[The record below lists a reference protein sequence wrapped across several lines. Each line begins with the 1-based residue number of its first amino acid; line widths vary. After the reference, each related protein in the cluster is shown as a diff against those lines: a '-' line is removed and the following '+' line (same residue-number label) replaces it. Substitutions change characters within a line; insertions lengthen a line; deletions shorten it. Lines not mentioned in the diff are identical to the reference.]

1 MPCVRFFSQAGSF
14 EDLDLSLARI
24 VKSLALERNDTHGR
38 RRDTHSKSL
47 EKGQDMLIRSA
58 LTGVVMAG
66 TATTVFG
73 LGGSALAATPTP
85 HADFA
90 AQAKS
95 AGLSSAKADVLQT
108 QVNGYL
114 AKYHGTQIAANKI
127 SAKGMYITVALP
139 DEKYAR
145 TLPAAS
151 GMQPADVWQDKC
163 LDGSPVYS
171 GWFCLYKGQTF
182 QGDVLSMYTCGNHSI
197 YGWYNNGSWVN
208 DQSRGTV
215 ALLRSANWSYTF
227 YTPGSYASSTSFN
240 WTPVD
245 VVHPC

>member
-1 MPCVRFFSQAGSF
+1 LA
-14 EDLDLSLARI
+14 ARI
-24 VKSLALERNDTHGR
+24 VKFLALERNDTHR
-38 RRDTHSKSL
+38 WRCDTHSKSL

-58 LTGVVMAG
+58 LTGVAVAG
-66 TATTVFG
+66 IATTVMA
-73 LGGSALAATPTP
+73 LGGSALAATPSP
-85 HADFA
+85 HADFT

-95 AGLSSAKADVLQT
+95 AGLTNAKAKVLQT
-108 QVNGYL
+108 QVDRYV
-114 AKYHGTQIAANKI
+114 ATYHGKQTAANKI

-145 TLPAAS
+145 TLPATA

-208 DQSRGTV
+208 DQTRGTV
-215 ALLRSANWSYTF
+215 ALLRSANWSYAF

-245 VVHPC
+245 VVRPC